1 MLKMLNTYKSRICS
15 FNVNSTVLYMD
26 SYLSQ
31 QKLRDSRSFEAMIYP
46 KTGIN
51 VLFNYNGDLSI

>member
-1 MLKMLNTYKSRICS
+1 
-15 FNVNSTVLYMD
+15 MD

-31 QKLRDSRSFEAMIYP
+31 QKLWDSRSFEAMIYP